1 MDYLPEDVRRRY
13 DEYGEK
19 EWERPEKDLNV
30 RVQFEVTT
38 SVISRYLKP
47 GDHVLDAGSG
57 PGRYA
62 LWLARQGAH
71 VFLVDISGRQLE
83 LAREKIREAGAGAAI
98 TGMERMD
105 VCDMRGLKDHA
116 FDLVLCLGGALSYV
130 RDRRHDAVDELIR
143 VAKPGAPII
152 ISAMSLLGTFH
163 LIGTTDAAG
172 FLEHISEH
180 IEWSLDEPFPDV
192 LDSRRGSPEWHAPM
206 TLYTSTYLRGFLADH
221 GCQVLEMAAAN
232 TITSGVHAYER
243 IPASP
248 EAAETLVRLEK
259 QFSARQGLVDAGEH
273 IIAVA
278 RAPAV

>member
-1 MDYLPEDVRRRY
+1 MDYLPEDMRRRY
-13 DEYGEK
+13 DDYGEK
-19 EWERPEKDLNV
+19 EWERTEKDLNV
-30 RVQFEVTT
+30 RVQFKVTT

-62 LWLARQGAH
+62 LWLAGRGAQ

-105 VCDMRGLKDHA
+105 VCDMRGLNDHT

-180 IEWSLDEPFPDV
+180 TEWSLDEPFPDV

-206 TLYTSTYLRGFLADH
+206 TLYTSTYLRGFLAEH
-221 GCQVLEMAAAN
+221 GCRVLEMAAAN

-248 EAAETLVRLEK
+248 EAVETLIQLEK
-259 QFSARQGLVDAGEH
+259 QFSTRPGLVDAGEH
-273 IIAVA
+273 IIVVA
-278 RAPAV
+278 RTPSA

>member
-1 MDYLPEDVRRRY
+1 MDYLPEDVRRHY
-13 DEYGEK
+13 DDYGER
-19 EWERPEKDLNV
+19 EWARLEDLHG

-38 SVISRYLKP
+38 NLVRRYLKP

-62 LWLARQGAH
+62 LWLAQRGAQ

-98 TGMERMD
+98 TGMVRMD
-105 VCDMRGLKDHA
+105 ICDMRGIDDHI

-130 RDRRHDAVDELIR
+130 RERRHDAVDEFIR

-172 FLEHISEH
+172 FLEKISDH
-180 IEWSLDEPFPDV
+180 TEWAPGEPFPDV
-192 LDSRRGSPEWHAPM
+192 LDSRRGSSEWHAPM

-221 GCQVLEMAAAN
+221 GCRVLEMAAAN

-248 EAAETLVRLEK
+248 EAVETLIQLEK
-259 QFSARQGLVDAGEH
+259 QFSTRPGLVDVGEH
-273 IIAVA
+273 IIVVA
-278 RAPAV
+278 RAPAA

>member
-1 MDYLPEDVRRRY
+1 
-13 DEYGEK
+13 
-19 EWERPEKDLNV
+19 
-30 RVQFEVTT
+30 
-38 SVISRYLKP
+38 
-47 GDHVLDAGSG
+47 
-57 PGRYA
+57 
-62 LWLARQGAH
+62 
-71 VFLVDISGRQLE
+71 
-83 LAREKIREAGAGAAI
+83 
-98 TGMERMD
+98 MERMD

-172 FLEHISEH
+172 FLERISEH

-192 LDSRRGSPEWHAPM
+192 LDSRRGSPEWQAPM

-232 TITSGVHAYER
+232 TITGGVHAYER

-248 EAAETLVRLEK
+248 EAVENLIRLEK
-259 QFSARQGLVDAGEH
+259 QFSARPGLVDAGEH

-278 RAPAV
+278 RAPAA